1 MPAHSSAPLR
11 LSGHKNP
18 KVTSEAINTMTQT
31 IQEFGLQ
38 SLNVKSLLDW
48 MKEDLGNSNP
58 GVRNAAVQLL
68 GVMHGCVRGCRGL
81 SSMLCTESASGCLQG
96 SLQCSWRAHLKS
108 SQQLACAAQAV

>member
-1 MPAHSSAPLR
+1 MIGADLNAGGALLRSA
-11 LSGHKNP
+11 GHKNP
-18 KVTSEAINTMTQT
+18 KVTSEAINTMSQA

-68 GVMHGCVRGCRGL
+68 GIMHR
-81 SSMLCTESASGCLQG
+81 
-96 SLQCSWRAHLKS
+96 
-108 SQQLACAAQAV
+108 CA